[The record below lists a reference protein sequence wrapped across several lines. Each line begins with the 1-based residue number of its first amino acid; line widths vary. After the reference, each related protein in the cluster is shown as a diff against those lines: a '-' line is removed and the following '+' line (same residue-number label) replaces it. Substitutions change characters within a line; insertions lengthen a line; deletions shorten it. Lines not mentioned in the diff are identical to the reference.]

1 MKKTKQIK
9 KQKKTKTIWNTFPVL
24 GTCTVLETSSLFRL
38 VVLITGLNCSS
49 ALNTDRMYTF
59 QRLQLLSSS
68 LALSACKGWGDFECL
83 DAPLRILLQVVLVF
97 SLAQL
102 VLVSVHFRHPGLIAR
117 IVIIFLQPTHE
128 ACLSTAAN
136 VLFPAPV
143 L

>member
-1 MKKTKQIK
+1 M
-9 KQKKTKTIWNTFPVL
+9 L
-24 GTCTVLETSSLFRL
+24 GTCTVLETSCLFRL
-38 VVLITGLNCSS
+38 VVLVTGLNCFS
-49 ALNTDRMYTF
+49 ALNTNKMYTF

-68 LALSACKGWGDFECL
+68 LALSACKGWGNLECL

-102 VLVSVHFRHPGLIAR
+102 VLVSVNFKHPGLIAR

-128 ACLSTAAN
+128 ECLSTAAN

>member
-1 MKKTKQIK
+1 M
-9 KQKKTKTIWNTFPVL
+9 L

-38 VVLITGLNCSS
+38 VVLVTGLNCFS
-49 ALNTDRMYTF
+49 ALNTNKMYTF

-68 LALSACKGWGDFECL
+68 LALSACKGWGNLECL

-102 VLVSVHFRHPGLIAR
+102 VLVSVNFKHPGLIAR

-128 ACLSTAAN
+128 ECLSTAAN